1 MNCSPCLSAGSYD
14 KSIAHRETLLLMSG
28 AVCSAVRE
36 GGSTLPSVN
45 TLLGAWCICKH
56 GSLHLGDSPDLRSM
70 QRAVMQCRKSCL
82 ALQPRASMGCVTS
95 MGRVTSMGHRPH
107 LLGNLS
113 RQMHSLIHSR
123 NTYGGR
129 FWAHGDG
136 LTQSP
141 LSIMGKWRGVRCTSA
156 GNT

>member
-14 KSIAHRETLLLMSG
+14 KSIAHRETLLFVSG
-28 AVCSAVRE
+28 AVCSVGV
-36 GGSTLPSVN
+36 GGWKHLPSLN
-45 TLLGAWCICKH
+45 TLLGAWCTCKH
-56 GSLHLGDSPDLRSM
+56 GTLHLGDSPDQRSM
-70 QRAVMQCRKSCL
+70 QRAAMQCQKSCL
-82 ALQPRASMGCVTS
+82 APQPRASMGCVTS
-95 MGRVTSMGHRPH
+95 MDHRPH

-136 LTQSP
+136 STQSP
-141 LSIMGKWRGVRCTSA
+141 LSIKGKWRGVRCTSA